1 MADTSLLH
9 QRAGAGTGPTPRPG
23 PGTGTGDRTGDGV
36 SHHTGHGTGG
46 PTGPGNGTVGNG
58 TVDGARNPRASADGA
73 SAATPSA
80 STAEVTLPIEG
91 MTCAA
96 CANRIER
103 GLKKMDGVADAAV
116 NLALAR
122 ARVRFDPSRV
132 TVTDMAARVRDLGY
146 DVPLQQVRLAISGMT
161 CAACVNRVERALRR
175 VPGVAEAAV
184 NLATGTGTVR
194 LLPGTASVADLVGAV
209 RDAGYEAEPVG
220 EAGDEAEAA
229 RQREIRG
236 WWNRF
241 VLGAVLSLPL
251 LVAMAAHFFTWH
263 GPVFDLLQ
271 NGWLQLAL
279 ATPVQ
284 FYVGWIFYRDSYFN
298 LKNRNANMSVLVALG
313 TTAAY
318 AYSVVALLWPGLG
331 ITGLYFEISAILI
344 TLVALGKYLEAVAKG
359 RTSAAIK
366 KLLGLQ
372 ARTARVIRDG
382 REVDVPVEEVAV
394 GDVVVVRPGEKIPVD
409 GVVLEGRSAVDESM
423 LTGES
428 LPVEKGPGDE
438 VIGATVN
445 TTGTFKFRA
454 TKVGRD
460 TALAQIVR
468 IVEEAQASKAPI
480 QAFADRVSN
489 VFVPAV
495 MALAGVTFVG
505 WLVATGDLTRAL
517 LAATAVLVIACPC
530 ALGLA
535 TPTAVM
541 VGTGRGAEN
550 GILFRGGEH
559 LEATATLD
567 AILLDK
573 TGTLTVGKPSVTDVV
588 VLEALEALDAGPGVD
603 GDVVE
608 DAAEDA
614 GEAPTGAGASGNA
627 APGGDAAPGRGGAG
641 SSDLD
646 AAQRAL
652 LRLVASVERASE
664 HPLAAAIVQRAR
676 EAGLDLDEPE
686 SFEAIPGHG
695 VQARLAGRDVM
706 VGNRRLME
714 ARGVAVDAAAD
725 RLAALE
731 EQGKTV
737 MLVAVDGRLAGLI
750 AVADTLKETAPEAV
764 AALHEMGLE
773 VWMITGDNA
782 RTARA
787 VARQAGIPEERVLA
801 EVLPA
806 DKAAKVRELQER
818 GLKVAMVGDGINDA
832 PALAAAD
839 VGIAIGTGTDV
850 AIEAADVTLM
860 RGDLRTLAAAIDL
873 SRATLAKIRQ
883 NLFWAL
889 IYNTL
894 GIPVAALGYLSPV
907 LAGAAMALSSVSVTT
922 NSTLLKRFD
931 PMRRF
936 RRQERGR
943 PA

>member
-1 MADTSLLH
+1 MTETRVLDRPSSPE
-9 QRAGAGTGPTPRPG
+9 AGTRP
-23 PGTGTGDRTGDGV
+23 P
-36 SHHTGHGTGG
+36 
-46 PTGPGNGTVGNG
+46 
-58 TVDGARNPRASADGA
+58 
-73 SAATPSA
+73 AAP
-80 STAEVTLPIEG
+80 AEITLPIEG

-96 CANRIER
+96 CATRIER
-103 GLKKMDGVADAAV
+103 GLKKMEGVDDAAV
-116 NLALAR
+116 NLALGR
-122 ARVRFDPSRV
+122 ARVRFDPHRV
-132 TVTDMAARVRDLGY
+132 SLTDMAGRVRDLGY
-146 DVPLQQVRLAISGMT
+146 DVPLESIQLAVTGMT

-175 VPGVAEAAV
+175 VPGVVDAAV
-184 NLATGTGTVR
+184 NLATGTATVR
-194 LLPGTASVADLVGAV
+194 LIPGAAAAGDLTAAV
-209 RDAGYEAEPVG
+209 QAAGYEAQPVG
-220 EAGDEAEAA
+220 ETRDEAEAA

-241 VLGAVLSLPL
+241 LLGAVLSLPL
-251 LVAMAAHFFTWH
+251 VLAMAAHLFGWH
-263 GPVFDLLQ
+263 GPAAAVLQ
-271 NGWLQLAL
+271 NGWLQLVL

-284 FYVGWIFYRDSYFN
+284 FYVGWVFYRDSYFN

-318 AYSVVALLWPGLG
+318 LYSVVALLWPGLG
-331 ITGLYFEISAILI
+331 TTGLYFETSAVLI

-382 REVDVPVEEVAV
+382 REMDVPVEDVAV

-445 TTGTFKFRA
+445 TTGSFKFRA
-454 TKVGRD
+454 TRVGRD

-480 QAFADRVSN
+480 QAFADRVSG

-495 MALAGVTFVG
+495 IAVALVTFGG
-505 WLVATGDLTRAL
+505 WLAVTGDFTRAL

-559 LEATATLD
+559 LEAAATLD
-567 AILLDK
+567 AVLLDK

-588 VLEALEALDAGPGVD
+588 VLALPDGLEARDAGP
-603 GDVVE
+603 
-608 DAAEDA
+608 AA
-614 GEAPTGAGASGNA
+614 GREAASGE
-627 APGGDAAPGRGGAG
+627 AAPGRGGAG

-664 HPLAAAIVQRAR
+664 HPLAAAVVERAR
-676 EAGLDLDEPE
+676 EAGLDLDEPAA
-686 SFEAIPGHG
+686 FEAVPGHG
-695 VQARLAGRDVM
+695 VTAQVAGRQVA

>member
-1 MADTSLLH
+1 MTDGRVLKE
-9 QRAGAGTGPTPRPG
+9 RARTEAGVPHPQDPGRG
-23 PGTGTGDRTGDGV
+23 PGAVAGGGG
-36 SHHTGHGTGG
+36 GEGG
-46 PTGPGNGTVGNG
+46 PDDTDAGGTAAAVA
-58 TVDGARNPRASADGA
+58 TVD
-73 SAATPSA
+73 
-80 STAEVTLPIEG
+80 VTLPVEG

-103 GLKKMDGVADAAV
+103 GLKRLDGVADAAV
-116 NLALAR
+116 NLATAR
-122 ARVRFDPSRV
+122 AWVRFDPKRV
-132 TVTDMAARVRDLGY
+132 TVADMAARVRDLGY
-146 DVPLQQVRLAISGMT
+146 DVPLQPVRLTIRGMT

-175 VPGVAEAAV
+175 VPGVVEASV
-184 NLATGTGTVR
+184 NLATGTGAVR
-194 LLPGTASVADLVGAV
+194 LVPGTATVADLVGAV
-209 RDAGYEAEPVG
+209 RAAGYEAEPVDEG
-220 EAGDEAEAA
+220 RGAGDEAEAA
-229 RQREIRG
+229 RRREILG
-236 WWNRF
+236 WRNRF

-251 LVAMAAHFFTWH
+251 LLAMAAHLFRWH
-263 GPVFDLLQ
+263 GPAFALLQ

-331 ITGLYFEISAILI
+331 TTGLYFETSAILI

-359 RTSAAIK
+359 RTSAAIE
-366 KLLGLQ
+366 KLLALQ
-372 ARTARVIRDG
+372 ARAARVIRDG
-382 REVDVPVEEVAV
+382 REVDVPVEDVAV

-438 VIGATVN
+438 VIGGTVN
-445 TTGTFKFRA
+445 TTGSFKFRA
-454 TKVGRD
+454 TRVGRD

-468 IVEEAQASKAPI
+468 IVEEAQLSKAPI

-495 MALAGVTFVG
+495 MAVAAVTFAG

-614 GEAPTGAGASGNA
+614 GEAPAGAGA
-627 APGGDAAPGRGGAG
+627 GGDAVAAGDAASGRGGAG

-664 HPLAAAIVQRAR
+664 HPLAAAIVERAR

-695 VQARLAGRDVM
+695 VQARVAGREVV

-764 AALHEMGLE
+764 AALHELGLE

-806 DKAAKVRELQER
+806 DKAAKVRELQAR
-818 GLKVAMVGDGINDA
+818 GRKVAMVGDGINDA

-850 AIEAADVTLM
+850 AIETADVTLM
-860 RGDLRTLAAAIDL
+860 RGDLRTLVAAIEL

-936 RRQERGR
+936 RRE
-943 PA
+943 P

>member
-1 MADTSLLH
+1 MGPKPPIPTETKHTDEPALDGRAAVPGPRGRAATSGGAPSEAPAATGDTAPAG
-9 QRAGAGTGPTPRPG
+9 RTAPGGGAAAGAGAGQ
-23 PGTGTGDRTGDGV
+23 
-36 SHHTGHGTGG
+36 
-46 PTGPGNGTVGNG
+46 
-58 TVDGARNPRASADGA
+58 AASA
-73 SAATPSA
+73 
-80 STAEVTLPIEG
+80 VITLPIEG

-103 GLKKMDGVADAAV
+103 GLKKMDGVAEAAV
-116 NLALAR
+116 NLALER
-122 ARVRFDPSRV
+122 AHVRFDPQRV
-132 TVTDMAARVRDLGY
+132 SVADMAARVRDLGY
-146 DVPLQQVRLAISGMT
+146 DVPLQPLRLVISGMT

-175 VPGVAEAAV
+175 VPGVVEASV
-184 NLATGTGTVR
+184 NLATGTGAVR
-194 LLPGTASVADLVGAV
+194 VVPGTATVADLVGAV
-209 RDAGYEAEPVG
+209 QAAGYEAEPVDEDRG
-220 EAGDEAEAA
+220 AGDEAEAA
-229 RQREIRG
+229 RRREIRG
-236 WWNRF
+236 WRNRF
-241 VLGAVLSLPL
+241 LLGTVLSLPL
-251 LVAMAAHFFTWH
+251 LVAMAAHLFGWH
-263 GPVFDLLQ
+263 GPAFAILQ

-284 FYVGWIFYRDSYFN
+284 FYVGWVFYRDSYFN

-318 AYSVVALLWPGLG
+318 LYSVAALVWPGLAT
-331 ITGLYFEISAILI
+331 TGLYFETSAILI

-359 RTSAAIK
+359 RTSAAIR

-454 TKVGRD
+454 TRVGRD

-480 QAFADRVSN
+480 QAFADRVSA

-495 MALAGVTFVG
+495 VAVALVTFGG
-505 WLVATGDLTRAL
+505 WLWATGDFTRAL

-541 VGTGRGAEN
+541 VGTGRGAES

-567 AILLDK
+567 AVLLDK
-573 TGTLTVGKPSVTDVV
+573 TGTLTVGKPAVTDVV
-588 VLEALEALDAGPGVD
+588 VLEALDDGSGVHPHAVD
-603 GDVVE
+603 G
-608 DAAEDA
+608 AA
-614 GEAPTGAGASGNA
+614 GEAGEAGADA
-627 APGGDAAPGRGGAG
+627 DTTGDAVLAGHAAAGRGGAG

-695 VQARLAGRDVM
+695 VEARVAGRPVL
-706 VGNRRLME
+706 VGNRRLL
-714 ARGVAVDAAAD
+714 ASRGVALDAAAD

-750 AVADTLKETAPEAV
+750 AVADTLKETAAEAV
-764 AALHEMGLE
+764 AALHELGLE

-787 VARQAGIPEERVLA
+787 VARQVGIPADRVLA

-806 DKAAKVRELQER
+806 DKAAKVRELQAQGR
-818 GLKVAMVGDGINDA
+818 KVAMVGDGINDA

-850 AIEAADVTLM
+850 AIETADVTLM
-860 RGDLRTLAAAIDL
+860 RGDLRTLVAAVEL

-936 RRQERGR
+936 RRDGRSRRDERSHGS
-943 PA
+943 

>member
-1 MADTSLLH
+1 
-9 QRAGAGTGPTPRPG
+9 
-23 PGTGTGDRTGDGV
+23 
-36 SHHTGHGTGG
+36 
-46 PTGPGNGTVGNG
+46 
-58 TVDGARNPRASADGA
+58 
-73 SAATPSA
+73 
-80 STAEVTLPIEG
+80 

-103 GLKKMDGVADAAV
+103 GLKRLDGVVEATV
-116 NLALAR
+116 NLATNR
-122 ARVRFDPSRV
+122 ARVRFDPARV
-132 TVTDMAARVRDLGY
+132 SAADMAARVRDLGY
-146 DVPLQQVRLAISGMT
+146 EVPLQQARLSIEGMT
-161 CAACVNRVERALRR
+161 CASCVNRVEAALRKL
-175 VPGVAEAAV
+175 PGVVDVSV
-184 NLATGTGTVR
+184 NLASNTGTVR
-194 LLPGTASVADLVGAV
+194 YVPGAV
-209 RDAGYEAEPVG
+209 NVAEMLRAVRGAGYEARPLED
-220 EAGDEAEAA
+220 AGDESEAA

-241 VLGAVLSLPL
+241 LLGAVLSLPL
-251 LVAMAAHFFTWH
+251 LAAMVTHSLMVQ
-263 GPVFDLLQ
+263 GPVADLLG
-271 NGWLQLAL
+271 NGWVQLLL

-284 FYVGWIFYRDSYFN
+284 FYVGWVFYRDSYFN

-318 AYSVVALLWPGLG
+318 FYSLAALLWPQLG
-331 ITGLYFEISAILI
+331 IPGVYFETSALLI

-382 REVDVPVEEVAV
+382 REQDVPVDAVEV
-394 GDVVVVRPGEKIPVD
+394 GDIVIVRPGEKIPVD
-409 GVVLEGRSAVDESM
+409 GVIIEGRSAVDESM

-454 TKVGRD
+454 TKVGKD

-489 VFVPAV
+489 YFVPAV
-495 MALAGVTFVG
+495 IAIAVITFGAWYLA
-505 WLVATGDLTRAL
+505 TRDFTTAL
-517 LAATAVLVIACPC
+517 LSATAVLVIACPC

-559 LEATATLD
+559 LEATGTLN

-573 TGTLTVGKPSVTDVV
+573 TGTITVGKPSVTDVV
-588 VLEALEALDAGPGVD
+588 AEGMDEAE
-603 GDVVE
+603 
-608 DAAEDA
+608 
-614 GEAPTGAGASGNA
+614 
-627 APGGDAAPGRGGAG
+627 
-641 SSDLD
+641 
-646 AAQRAL
+646 L
-652 LRLVASVERASE
+652 LRLVASAEKNSE
-664 HPLAAAIVQRAR
+664 HPLASAIVERAR
-676 EAGLDLDEPE
+676 QEGLQLEEP
-686 SFEAIPGHG
+686 SDFEAIPGHG
-695 VQARLAGRDVM
+695 VRATVGGRELY

-714 ARGVAVDAAAD
+714 RQGIDLAGIRD
-725 RLAALE
+725 RLEALE
-731 EQGKTV
+731 DQGKTV
-737 MLVAVDGRLAGLI
+737 MMATVDGRLAGLI
-750 AVADTLKETAPEAV
+750 AVADTIKENAPEAI
-764 AALHEMGLE
+764 AELQRMGLE

-787 VARQAGIPEERVLA
+787 IARQAGIPPERVLA

-806 DKAAKVRELQER
+806 EKAGKVRELQAR

-832 PALAAAD
+832 PALATAD

-850 AIEAADVTLM
+850 AIEAANVTLM
-860 RGDLRTLAAAIDL
+860 RGDLRGLVAAIDL

-883 NLFWAL
+883 NMFWAL
-889 IYNTL
+889 IYNAL

-936 RRQERGR
+936 RDRRHPQARRGG
-943 PA
+943 PAQVTGKRAA